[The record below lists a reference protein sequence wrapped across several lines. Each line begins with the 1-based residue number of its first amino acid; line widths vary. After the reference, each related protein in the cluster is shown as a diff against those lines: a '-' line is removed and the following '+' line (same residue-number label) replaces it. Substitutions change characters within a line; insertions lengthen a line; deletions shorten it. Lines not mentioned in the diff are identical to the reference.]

1 MKALT
6 PLIACTVLLLP
17 ACKDTQTG
25 TELITTPP
33 QQQEV
38 DIPKVPNVEPKP
50 EPLQPPETESPILPP
65 VDNTPVLPPE
75 SKPLP
80 DSEQDKQPETPI
92 STPEPTPLPTPPEAF
107 TLASP
112 TSVIGKTFLFQW
124 KPSQHADSYKLCL
137 KSATS
142 KDECRVLS
150 SNVNSTSK
158 QINLNELLTSN
169 VTFFVV
175 ATNKDGSE
183 KSNEVSIEP
192 SVLLKSIGFLK
203 ASNSD
208 SGDNFGHAV
217 AVSDDGSTV
226 AIGAIKE
233 SGTANDLTSNK
244 VALSGA
250 VYVYQK
256 SGNDWNQAAYLKASN
271 ADAGDEFGYALALS
285 GDGKTLAVGA
295 IQEASSTK
303 GIDGNQ
309 LDNSSAASG
318 AVYVYV
324 NDGSSWKQQ
333 SYIKSSNGDFIDAFG
348 FSIALSSDGSTMLV
362 GAPGEGS
369 AAQTINGTQSDNTGS
384 LSGAAYLFERQNNL
398 WTQTDYLKASNTDKQ
413 DSFGYD
419 VALSANGLLAIVG
432 APGEDS
438 NTSQIN
444 GDQTDN
450 SHSNSGAVYV
460 FSNNGT
466 TWSQESYLKAINND
480 KEDQF
485 GYSVSTNLDGTVIAV
500 GAFKE
505 ASDSETNGNDA
516 DNSALASG
524 AAYVYHKEQSQWVNK
539 AYIKAANSDASD
551 QFGTDVQLSNDGH
564 TLAVG
569 APHES
574 SSSVGFYGD
583 WQLNDAMSAGAVYLY
598 TNTGGVW
605 SQSEYI
611 KSPNTNAGDEFGH
624 AIALSGNSNTL
635 VIGAEKEAS
644 SFSGNTTSPDDNN
657 NSDSGAAYIY

>member
-1 MKALT
+1 MKAFT

-169 VTFFVV
+169 ATFFVV

-333 SYIKSSNGDFIDAFG
+333 SYIKSSNSDFIDAFG

-583 WQLNDAMSAGAVYLY
+583 LQLNDAMSAGAVYLY

>member
-169 VTFFVV
+169 ATFFVV

-333 SYIKSSNGDFIDAFG
+333 SYIKSSNSDFIDAFG

-583 WQLNDAMSAGAVYLY
+583 LQLNDAMSAGAVYLY

>member
-169 VTFFVV
+169 ATFFVV

-333 SYIKSSNGDFIDAFG
+333 SYIKSSNSDFIDAFG

-583 WQLNDAMSAGAVYLY
+583 LQLNDAMSAGAAYLY